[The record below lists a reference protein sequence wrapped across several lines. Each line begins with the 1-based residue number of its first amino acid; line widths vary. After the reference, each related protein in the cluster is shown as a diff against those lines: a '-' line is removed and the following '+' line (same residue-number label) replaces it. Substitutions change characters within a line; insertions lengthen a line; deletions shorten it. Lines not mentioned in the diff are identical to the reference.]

1 MVEKE
6 FFFRGKT
13 VEELMKMGT
22 EEFAKLCTTRSRR
35 SLLRN
40 KDKIF
45 EKTLDLARKKLGN
58 VKDYKPIRTHNRDAI
73 VTPKMIG
80 LKLGVYNGHEFTAVE
95 VRQEMLGHC
104 LGEFALTRK
113 KIRHGKAGIG
123 ATKSSTAIT
132 AR

>member
-1 MVEKE
+1 MAEKE
-6 FFFRGKT
+6 FFYRGKT
-13 VEELMKMGT
+13 LEMLMKMSV
-22 EEFAKLCTTRSRR
+22 EEFAKLCTSRSRR

-40 KDKIF
+40 KDKTF
-45 EKTLDLARKKLGN
+45 EKTLDLARQKLAN

-73 VTPKMIG
+73 ITPKMIG

-95 VRQEMLGHC
+95 VKQEMLGHC